1 MRHFVAL
8 SCAEI
13 KFFSDFEKCARGRAE
28 GQKTEFT
35 LPSLTRERFDLGSS
49 TLRHF
54 VAKSIP
60 RSIITSNFKQYM
72 SGRAQGPMF
81 LRFENF
87 WNAYNSRA
95 RHCRGL
101 RFLAFFSP
109 KPCGDQVLFRFCK
122 KRARAGRR
130 PKNCFCVTLS
140 NSRTV

>member
-1 MRHFVAL
+1 MCGPKALCSSDLRNFGTPITQDPDIVQSCGFWHFLAL
-8 SCAEI
+8 NRAEI
-13 KFFSDFEKCARGRAE
+13 KFFSDFAKSVRGRAE
-28 GQKTEFT
+28 GQKTVFT
-35 LPSLTRERFDLGSS
+35 LPSLTQERFDLGSS

-60 RSIITSNFKQYM
+60 HSMITSNFKQYM

-101 RFLAFFSP
+101 PFLAFFSP
-109 KPCGDQVLFRFCK
+109 
-122 KRARAGRR
+122 
-130 PKNCFCVTLS
+130 
-140 NSRTV
+140 